1 MYMYTVH
8 TCMHVIVHVDV
19 QYMYIIHVHVHVYS
33 TYTHACYSSCTCT
46 MYIHIALMGML
57 EKRRFQK
64 FLVFTSDYNPE
75 DPKTTQGNKR
85 REVLCNYVHA
95 SFTCYRS

>member
-1 MYMYTVH
+1 
-8 TCMHVIVHVDV
+8 
-19 QYMYIIHVHVHVYS
+19 
-33 TYTHACYSSCTCT
+33 
-46 MYIHIALMGML
+46 MGML

-85 REVLCNYVHA
+85 REALCNYVHA